1 MGGPDDGHRI
11 DYIFYRCSQGSLE
24 CVDCEVTMGL
34 VPGKNF
40 SFSDHEAVAASFVVK
55 GSALDK
61 TGMKRQ
67 PAISNA
73 TFVCSKWHAYWTI
86 LVI

>member
-1 MGGPDDGHRI
+1 MNSSCQGGPEDGHRI
-11 DYIFYRCSQGSLE
+11 DYIFYRCTQESLE

-55 GSALDK
+55 DSAVDK
-61 TGMKRQ
+61 TGMC
-67 PAISNA
+67 
-73 TFVCSKWHAYWTI
+73 TV
-86 LVI
+86 